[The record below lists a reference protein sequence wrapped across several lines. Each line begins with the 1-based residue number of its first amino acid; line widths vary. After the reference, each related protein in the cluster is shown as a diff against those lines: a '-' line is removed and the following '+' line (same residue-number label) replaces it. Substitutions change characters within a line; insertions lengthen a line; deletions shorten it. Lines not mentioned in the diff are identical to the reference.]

1 MAEVEFEPQI
11 TPEEWK
17 EYEQKR
23 AQKIVENPGY
33 DPEEDYIS
41 DSLKA
46 GQLPDGVVEI
56 LKKISS

>member
-1 MAEVEFEPQI
+1 MAEIEFEPQI
-11 TPEEWK
+11 TTEMWK
-17 EYEQKR
+17 NYEQTR

-46 GQLPDGVVEI
+46 GHLPDGVAEI
-56 LKKISS
+56 LKKTSS